1 MLFCLSVFLI
11 SLTYYFGV
19 SNPHFMIC
27 FTFYKFSKF
36 PTISIL
42 PHCIPCFPV
51 GPNVFWMFFSVFL
64 MLFHSLF
71 CPMVSSVFPQVFRMF
86 PHVSHVFPLFFLVF
100 PAMPRASSQ
109 FWTRR
114 RSGTSSAATTGS
126 WKALRR
132 ALGDGLRN
140 CNCVDY
146 IYIICIHMYDMQY
159 VYILTYTGCCE
170 RKKNMKP
177 SIVSRLY
184 IPKIS
189 FFSSQHP
196 FLFF

>member
-19 SNPHFMIC
+19 SNPYFMIC

-51 GPNVFWMFFSVFL
+51 GPNVFWMFFQYFSCCSIHCFAQWFPVF
-64 MLFHSLF
+64 
-71 CPMVSSVFPQVFRMF
+71 FPKFSACFRMF
-86 PHVSHVFPLFFLVF
+86 PMFSRFFSLCSLVF

-132 ALGDGLRN
+132 ALGERLRN

-146 IYIICIHMYDMQY
+146 IYNMYSYVWYVICIR
-159 VYILTYTGCCE
+159 I
-170 RKKNMKP
+170 N
-177 SIVSRLY
+177 LY
-184 IPKIS
+184 IYTCVYT
-189 FFSSQHP
+189 H
-196 FLFF
+196 L